1 MLASKGINLDELN
14 PLDKL
19 SIIGNTGMGALEY
32 KPINNLKGNNINN
45 DLDEIATES
54 LKIFES
60 QPSNNLD
67 DVYNAG
73 GSSGGARPK
82 ALVKINNED

>member
-1 MLASKGINLDELN
+1 MLASKRINLDELN

>member
-1 MLASKGINLDELN
+1 MLASKGINLEELN

-32 KPINNLKGNNINN
+32 KPINDLKSNNINN
-45 DLDEIATES
+45 DLDKIATES

-82 ALVKINNED
+82 ALIKINNED